1 MFVRRYRSTSLLVV
15 LLLAG
20 AFIGGALGQLFVNY
34 LPFLVLGQTVGFTP
48 TTVNLSVI
56 EITLGLSLHFTVAG
70 AIGLLLGYL
79 LYRQL

>member
-1 MFVRRYRSTSLLVV
+1 MSMSSHSPRRIDVCAQISQHEPLVV

-34 LPFLVLGQTVGFTP
+34 LPLVQVRRWGFTP

-56 EITLGLSLHFTVAG
+56 EITLV
-70 AIGLLLGYL
+70 
-79 LYRQL
+79 